1 MTIKELRAMSPAEL
15 NKQLSALREQV
26 RDLRFKIHSKE
37 VKNSHQLQIARK
49 DIARILT
56 ILNAPANSGSKGSK

>member
-1 MTIKELRAMSPAEL
+1 MNMAELRSKNSQVLGKEL
-15 NKQLSALREQV
+15 QVLREKL

-37 VKNSHQLQIARK
+37 VKNYHELNTVRK

-56 ILNAPANSGSKGSK
+56 VLKEK

>member
-1 MTIKELRAMSPAEL
+1 MKIKELRGMNRP
-15 NKQLSALREQV
+15 QLLKHLAVLREQS

-37 VKNSHQLQIARK
+37 VKDNHQLIVVRR

-56 ILNAPANSGSKGSK
+56 IINAE

>member
-1 MTIKELRAMSPAEL
+1 MKIKELRNLNKNEL
-15 NKQLSALREQV
+15 NRQLTALQEQV

-37 VKNSHQLQIARK
+37 VKNNHTIKVVRK

-56 ILNAPANSGSKGSK
+56 ILNEKK